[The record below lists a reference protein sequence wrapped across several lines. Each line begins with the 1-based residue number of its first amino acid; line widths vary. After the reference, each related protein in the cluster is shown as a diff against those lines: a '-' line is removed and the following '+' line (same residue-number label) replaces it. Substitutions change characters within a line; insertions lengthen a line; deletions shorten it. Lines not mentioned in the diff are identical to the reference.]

1 MIFLKNPKNR
11 QIFGLLLHEYCS
23 SRTFKNLV
31 TLLSNFS
38 VSLSLCPPRKSWRY
52 HFREITLS
60 SFQIDLHTSV
70 TRFGKISHFGNIL
83 KTQANYVWADS
94 VFGKIWTC
102 FGHHFMTWCKFSLL
116 DCGLML
122 TKKSSHLVTLP
133 HTNTFCFYSIYIPVF
148 NQHDCSLVHLT
159 QLPTAS
165 HLSIPSST
173 YLYHCLPI

>member
-1 MIFLKNPKNR
+1 M
-11 QIFGLLLHEYCS
+11 
-23 SRTFKNLV
+23 KNLV

-122 TKKSSHLVTLP
+122 TKNLAIWSHCHTQTLSVFTLSIFLSS
-133 HTNTFCFYSIYIPVF
+133 TNTIAHWSIWHSYLLPLTCLFPHQHTFIIAYLFKLANWPHCFPG
-148 NQHDCSLVHLT
+148 DCFFS
-159 QLPTAS
+159 
-165 HLSIPSST
+165 
-173 YLYHCLPI
+173 